1 MRVATV
7 GAECFESNRMYAMVT
22 MVSVVAV
29 TIVSI
34 WVLSTRATYFV
45 AALYGFLSAM
55 ELGYGG
61 MGMIA
66 AAVAAPLALFLLLEL
81 LLQAAARFPWL
92 MIPHLLLVCAP
103 SFLLGFHQARVY
115 ITAPEQGGSETLG
128 VVVGGVVGT
137 LLAVA
142 AYAAYF
148 RDRRSLA
155 DDNGY

>member
-1 MRVATV
+1 
-7 GAECFESNRMYAMVT
+7 MVT

-66 AAVAAPLALFLLLEL
+66 AAVAAPLALFVLLEL
-81 LLQAAARFPWL
+81 LLQAAAKFRWL
-92 MIPHLLLVCAP
+92 MVPHLLLVCAP
-103 SFLLGFHQARVY
+103 SFLLGFHQARIY
-115 ITAPEQGGSETLG
+115 LTAPEQGWSELMG
-128 VVVGGVVGT
+128 VITGVVVGT
-137 LLAVA
+137 LLAIA

-148 RDRRSLA
+148 RDRRA
-155 DDNGY
+155 AIDDDGY